1 MSFTVVDHGNENVS
15 TFDSRQE
22 AEDKAAGIKQM
33 INNPNDIQV
42 VDGAY
47 DSYNDYQSD
56 ESDPVDPEIVDHSP
70 TADTTDNPVDPDV
83 LAQDPIEW
91 LESQNTDFVNTIKG
105 TPAISKQGFRFIQ
118 QRFGIRTES
127 NVVETFTNPR
137 GVIVWARAERPDG
150 QYAEAHGEGYISES
164 DVDDNEFVRY
174 ADTRA
179 KNRAI
184 SDLTSA
190 GALAV
195 SELGEQ

>member
-1 MSFTVVDHGNENVS
+1 MTNCETYNRVRTMSDKRYTLKDKTQGEERHFADRHEDRAKKNVEFLES
-15 TFDSRQE
+15 EGHEVELID
-22 AEDKAAGIKQM
+22 
-33 INNPNDIQV
+33 NH
-42 VDGAY
+42 
-47 DSYNDYQSD
+47 
-56 ESDPVDPEIVDHSP
+56 ESDTPDVVEATESD
-70 TADTTDNPVDPDV
+70 APVDPDV

-127 NVVETFTNPR
+127 DVVETFSDPR

>member
-1 MSFTVVDHGNENVS
+1 MSDRYKVVDHDNDREN
-15 TFDSRQE
+15 TFDDEEDAKDVQE
-22 AEDKAAGIKQM
+22 LLEE
-33 INNPNDIQV
+33 
-42 VDGAY
+42 
-47 DSYNDYQSD
+47 QSHD
-56 ESDPVDPEIVDHSP
+56 VELIDTQADTQPIDPEIIDHTETVEPATEQPKPS
-70 TADTTDNPVDPDV
+70 PDV

-91 LESQNTDFVNTIKG
+91 LESQNSNFVNTIKG

-118 QRFGIRTES
+118 QRFDIVTEAK
-127 NVVETFTNPR
+127 VVESFTDPL
-137 GVIVWARAERPDG
+137 GVIVWAKATNPQG
-150 QYAEAHGEGYISES
+150 QSAEAHGEGWKFEE

>member
-1 MSFTVVDHGNENVS
+1 MTDKRYTLKDKTQGEERHFADRHEDRAKKNVEFLES
-15 TFDSRQE
+15 EGHEVELIDNR
-22 AEDKAAGIKQM
+22 
-33 INNPNDIQV
+33 
-42 VDGAY
+42 
-47 DSYNDYQSD
+47 
-56 ESDPVDPEIVDHSP
+56 ESDTPAPSGAAAAHETPDVVEATESD
-70 TADTTDNPVDPDV
+70 APVDPDV

-127 NVVETFTNPR
+127 DVVETFSDPR